1 MAVEPEL
8 IKATHPLARWS
19 RIVAAIYLGLVV
31 IAGAIAVQRLAV
43 STEMPGLAA
52 WELLVLALP
61 WTLLLGT
68 PLGRQADGL
77 LLAAIVLGGVALNAG
92 LLSTIGAAVGR
103 WRHASIKK

>member
-1 MAVEPEL
+1 MIRP
-8 IKATHPLARWS
+8 PSRWG
-19 RIVAAIYLGLVV
+19 RVVAAIYVGLAV
-31 IAGAIAVQRLAV
+31 IAGAVALQRLAV

-61 WTLLLGT
+61 WTLVLRT

-92 LLSTIGAAVGR
+92 LLYAMASALER
-103 WRHASIKK
+103 WRRAT